1 MNVERAKLSLQ
12 ESESEVGGNAPIV
25 GIYLVGAGV
34 VGTAILQAHLDA
46 GVSVWLADHDED
58 AIRNAVRRVSFLGA
72 DWNVSSV
79 QKISTSMSAIQFCNR
94 GVPQPCQRT
103 LVIESIVEK
112 LDVKRAFFRDVE
124 RVFGDDALLCTNTS
138 TLPIGRIAESVEH
151 AGRFSGMHF
160 FMPVAERPAVE
171 LIVGSETQPA
181 TTEACVSHVQR
192 LGKEPLVVGD
202 GPGFVVNRL
211 LSLYL
216 NEAMLLLCRG
226 VPAARIEA
234 TALVYGMPI
243 SPLELIDWI
252 GAPTMFDAG
261 RVFWQAFPDRIDPAP
276 MLVAM
281 IKSKRLGRAVSKGM
295 YDYHDGQRDSEL
307 SAQVVEFSERYCR
320 QKIEFS
326 DRQLME
332 IMTIPM
338 WIEAALALRSGVV
351 DSYELFDLA
360 MQGGLGFDSS
370 EPWHAFFDSM
380 GSSAILAAMEE
391 WSALTKSMNAPR
403 ELCQLLAENSPT
415 DAMVAYGGG
424 STR

>member
-1 MNVERAKLSLQ
+1 MNAERAKLSLQ
-12 ESESEVGGNAPIV
+12 ESKSESGGNAPAA

-34 VGTAILQAHLDA
+34 VGSAILQSHLDA
-46 GVSVWLADHDED
+46 GISVWLADQNED
-58 AIRNAVRRVSFLGA
+58 AIRHSVQHVSFSDE
-72 DWNVSSV
+72 DWDLSIARKMSAS
-79 QKISTSMSAIQFCNR
+79 ISAIQFRNR
-94 GVPQPCQRT
+94 NAPQRCRQT

-112 LDVKRAFFRDVE
+112 LDIKQAFFRE
-124 RVFGDDALLCTNTS
+124 AEQVFADDALLCTNTS
-138 TLPIGRIAESVEH
+138 TLPIGRIAESLEH
-151 AGRFSGMHF
+151 PGRFSGMHF
-160 FMPVAERPAVE
+160 FMPVVDRPAVE
-171 LIVGSETQPA
+171 LIVGSETQLA
-181 TTEACVSHVQR
+181 TTEACISHVQR

-226 VPAARIEA
+226 VSAARIET
-234 TALVYGMPI
+234 TALDYGMPI

-261 RVFWQAFPDRIDPAP
+261 RVFWQAFPGRIDPAP

-281 IKSKRLGRAVSKGM
+281 IKKKRLGRAVSKGM
-295 YDYHDGQRDSEL
+295 YDYQDGQREL
-307 SAQVVEFSERYCR
+307 EVSPQTVEFSEQYCR

-351 DSYELFDLA
+351 DSYERFDLA
-360 MQGGLGFDSS
+360 MQGGLGFKSS
-370 EPWHAFFDSM
+370 QPWHSFFDSI
-380 GSSAILAAMEE
+380 GSSAMLAAIEE
-391 WSALTKSMNAPR
+391 WSALTKAMNAPN
-403 ELCQLLAENSPT
+403 ELCQLLATNTPT
-415 DAMVAYGGG
+415 DAMIAYGG
-424 STR
+424 S